1 METAGWPNV
10 GHAAETWGS
19 SNLSQQASEWGFL
32 TLGTEKGA
40 DRLQHSISATET
52 EHYPADGGVTQ
63 EPALETVV
71 GEWMRLRSTWAT

>member
-19 SNLSQQASEWGFL
+19 SSLSQQASEWGFL
-32 TLGTEKGA
+32 TLGTGNGA
-40 DRLQHSISATET
+40 DRLQHSTSATET

-63 EPALETVV
+63 EPRA
-71 GEWMRLRSTWAT
+71 